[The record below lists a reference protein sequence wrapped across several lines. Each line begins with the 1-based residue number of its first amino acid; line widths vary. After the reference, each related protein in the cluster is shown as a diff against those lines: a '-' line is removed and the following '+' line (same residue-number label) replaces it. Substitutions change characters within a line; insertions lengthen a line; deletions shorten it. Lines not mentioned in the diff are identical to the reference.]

1 MPNQYHPP
9 SIWNATRYPRINHQ
23 QGIYVSL
30 AQPGGA
36 ASLASDIVI
45 DNVYGEFFSIRL
57 AGVRDSLVQHC
68 HFVGTAP
75 AATGGIDIW
84 NYGSNQAGLDRG
96 SNITIQNNFIQNA
109 ANNGINLAG
118 VDQCLVAS
126 NRVSRGGESAIKTY
140 QSAPAPDEDPDYQC
154 HRIAVTGNWVEQMW
168 DTGFD
173 LTHTYPAS
181 DGPPRHLNVVG
192 NTAWNN
198 RIPGLN
204 ISGSHSVLSSNH
216 CYENGADGI
225 RINGSSNLVLA
236 NRCRDNN
243 VAEHRTGRH
252 EITVALGSQNRILFN
267 EVRQSVV
274 RGGNVGI
281 YARGDNLVVA
291 P

>member
-1 MPNQYHPP
+1 M
-9 SIWNATRYPRINHQ
+9 
-23 QGIYVSL
+23 
-30 AQPGGA
+30 
-36 ASLASDIVI
+36 
-45 DNVYGEFFSIRL
+45 
-57 AGVRDSLVQHC
+57 
-68 HFVGTAP
+68 
-75 AATGGIDIW
+75 
-84 NYGSNQAGLDRG
+84 
-96 SNITIQNNFIQNA
+96 
-109 ANNGINLAG
+109 
-118 VDQCLVAS
+118 
-126 NRVSRGGESAIKTY
+126 
-140 QSAPAPDEDPDYQC
+140 
-154 HRIAVTGNWVEQMW
+154 TGNWVEQMW

-198 RIPGLN
+198 RIPGIN
-204 ISGSHSVLSSNH
+204 TSGSHSVLSSNH